1 MESGATVHREA
12 VASVSPPFVC
22 VAPGLFL
29 GSARAAAG
37 PELLASAGVT
47 LCVNVSRQQPGP
59 RAPGVAHLRVPV
71 FDDPA
76 EDLLA
81 HLEPTCAAMEAAV
94 RAGGACLVYCKNGR
108 SRSATVCTAY
118 LMRHRGLRLAPAFQ
132 VGGPPGG
139 RDFRRANLPG
149 RTVGGVRASLV
160 GGALHWGGSFRQRNQ
175 CFVAGLPG
183 RAGPR
188 LGRVFLEGG
197 AYVWGGSSYHLSQ
210 LLGEDL
216 PGRRGLSFGVDLPG
230 RAGPRF
236 GAGLGRGGAV
246 GRGVVLA

>member
-1 MESGATVHREA
+1 MESGATVPREA
-12 VASVSPPFVC
+12 VASVAPPFVG

-37 PELLASAGVT
+37 PQLLASAGVT

-132 VGGPPGG
+132 VGGPPVGGTSGGPTRPERGG
-139 RDFRRANLPG
+139 RGQGP
-149 RTVGGVRASLV
+149 VV
-160 GGALHWGGSFRQRNQ
+160 GGASR
-175 CFVAGLPG
+175 
-183 RAGPR
+183 
-188 LGRVFLEGG
+188 
-197 AYVWGGSSYHLSQ
+197 WGGSSCHLSQ
-210 LLGEDL
+210 FLGEAL
-216 PGRRGLSFGVDLPG
+216 PGRRGPSFGADLPG
-230 RAGPRF
+230 RAGPCA
-236 GAGLGRGGAV
+236 GAGLPEGAWPCGRLGRVFLSAEQMLPGVSLV
-246 GRGVVLA
+246 G